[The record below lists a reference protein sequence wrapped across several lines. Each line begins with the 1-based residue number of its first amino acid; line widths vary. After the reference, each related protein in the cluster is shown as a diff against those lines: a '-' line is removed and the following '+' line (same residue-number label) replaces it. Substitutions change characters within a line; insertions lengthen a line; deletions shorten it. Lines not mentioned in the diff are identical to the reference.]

1 MHQIAYNMA
10 QLHNEGAFSHN
21 KDPELKMHNVFLKMF
36 WQSLYVY
43 NIGAIAFGWIHFNKK
58 QVFYFI
64 LSKRDVE
71 MTPYY
76 IYFLKFCYILNWAH
90 YSM

>member
-1 MHQIAYNMA
+1 MA

-43 NIGAIAFGWIHFNKK
+43 NIGAIAIGWIHFNKK
-58 QVFYFI
+58 QVFF
-64 LSKRDVE
+64 
-71 MTPYY
+71 
-76 IYFLKFCYILNWAH
+76 
-90 YSM
+90 